1 MKIRSIQI
9 KRFRSILNLK
19 LNLDS
24 LEHITTICG
33 ANNAGKTNV
42 LRAINLFFNP
52 KGYKASEDSP
62 NHKFNGSRGGK
73 VYPEISVDF
82 EENNIIYRIT
92 KAFDIEGI
100 VKISGEKI
108 LSTKEKLPLDDSA
121 INSLLNKISF
131 FYIPSI
137 NISFPDLINNLIEE
151 IYDLEYSN
159 SRFSGLKSELKVSF
173 DNYVNGLVEILN
185 SLAEEINPTFQ
196 EFNENWEVGF
206 EYVSDIK
213 KFRDLISNDV
223 DFFFNDKSNR
233 NIEAKGSGLQRL
245 GFILMHSRILSK
257 IKSKQPI
264 LLIDEPD
271 IYLHQGLQKKLKT
284 HLENLCPKSQ
294 IIITSHSPM
303 FIDSYNL
310 RNTFL
315 LDLEIGEK
323 TFYKRTNKSF
333 YPLNTCLVDIE
344 QSTGNQKI
352 REYLGIELDDYDL
365 LSDYNIMVE
374 GDSDK
379 KFIEETSKFFSIKS
393 ANIIPTHG
401 VTKYEKYLD
410 FYDSFYTDKPIK
422 PKIRL
427 IFDNDVAGR
436 EEYKKIFKKNAKNSY
451 QNLEVICEFIPN
463 CFGERPNHDEV
474 IKNNIKSNY
483 EIEDF
488 IYPEVL
494 VEIANNILA
503 KKAFNKVPWKDISK
517 RLEANS
523 HKNKGILYN
532 FDSIKNDK
540 NLENGHQIDCT
551 NEQVKKGIAI
561 SYELK
566 GNKNLSKKFQEYDIK
581 YPEVRKYLIE
591 ISIPDALTLT
601 PQ

>member
-19 LNLDS
+19 LELDS
-24 LEHITTICG
+24 LEHIATICG

-52 KGYKASEDSP
+52 EDYRASEDSP

-73 VYPEISVDF
+73 VYPEITLDF
-82 EENNIIYRIT
+82 QENNIIYRIT
-92 KAFDIEGI
+92 KAFDIEG
-100 VKISGEKI
+100 VSKFSGEKI
-108 LSTKEKLPLDDSA
+108 ISRTEKQVLDTNFL
-121 INSLLNKISF
+121 NSFHNKISF
-131 FYIPSI
+131 FFLPSI

-151 IYDLEYSN
+151 IYDLEYSKA
-159 SRFSGLKSELKVSF
+159 RFSGLKSELKESF

-196 EFNENWEVGF
+196 EFNKNWEVGF

-257 IKSKQPI
+257 IKNKQPI

-271 IYLHQGLQKKLKT
+271 IYLHQGLQKKLKA

-315 LDLEIGEK
+315 LDLEIGQK
-323 TFYKRTNKSF
+323 IIYQRTNKEF

-352 REYLGIELDDYDL
+352 REYLGIELDEYDL

-379 KFIEETSKFFSIKS
+379 KFIEETSRFFSIKS

-401 VTKYEKYLD
+401 VSKYEKYLD
-410 FYDSFYTDKPIK
+410 FYDSFYKDKPIQ
-422 PKIRL
+422 PKMRL
-427 IFDNDVAGR
+427 IFDNDSAGR
-436 EEYKKIFKKNAKNSY
+436 EEYKKIFKKNAKNNY
-451 QNLEVICEFIPN
+451 QNLDVTCEFIPN
-463 CFGERPNHDEV
+463 CFGERPSHNDV
-474 IKNNIKSNY
+474 IENNIKSNY

-488 IYPEVL
+488 IYPELL
-494 VEIANNILA
+494 VEIVNNILS
-503 KKAFNKVPWKDISK
+503 KRSFNKVPWKDINK

-523 HKNKGILYN
+523 HKSKGILYN
-532 FDSIKNDK
+532 FDSIKNDE

-551 NEQVKKGIAI
+551 NEQVKKGIAV

-566 GNKNLSKKFQEYDIK
+566 GNKKLSKKLQDYDIK
-581 YPEVRKYLIE
+581 YPEVKKYLIE
-591 ISIPDALTLT
+591 ISLPDTLTLT

>member
-1 MKIRSIQI
+1 MKIKSIQI
-9 KRFRSILNLK
+9 KRYRSIINLK

-52 KGYKASEDSP
+52 KDYKANKDCP
-62 NHKFNGSRGGK
+62 NHKFYGSRGGN
-73 VYPEISVDF
+73 VYPEITIDF
-82 EENNIIYRIT
+82 EKDNVIYKIT
-92 KAFDIEGI
+92 KIFDLEGVSE
-100 VKISGEKI
+100 VKGKKIISRSDKQD
-108 LSTKEKLPLDDSA
+108 LDETF
-121 INSLLNKISF
+121 INTFESKISF
-131 FYIPSI
+131 FFLPSI

-151 IYDLEYSN
+151 IYDLEYSKA
-159 SRFSGLKSELKVSF
+159 RFRGLKSELKKSF
-173 DNYVNGLVEILN
+173 DNYIQGLIEVLN
-185 SLAEEINPTFQ
+185 NLATEINPTFK

-206 EYVSDIK
+206 EFVSDVK

-257 IKSKQPI
+257 IKNKQPI
-264 LLIDEPD
+264 ILIDEPD
-271 IYLHQGLQKKLKT
+271 IYLHQGLQKKLKL

-294 IIITSHSPM
+294 IILTSHSPI

-323 TFYKRTNKSF
+323 IFYQRSQKEF

-352 REYLGIELDDYDL
+352 REYLGIELDEYEL

-374 GDSDK
+374 GDADK
-379 KFIEETSKFFSIKS
+379 KFIEETSKFFSIET

-401 VTKYEKYLD
+401 VSKYEKYLE
-410 FYDSFYTDKPIK
+410 FYDSFYKDKPIK
-422 PKIRL
+422 PKMRL
-427 IFDNDVAGR
+427 IFDNDNAGR
-436 EEYKKIFKKNAKNSY
+436 DEYKKIFKKNAQNKY
-451 QNLEVICEFIPN
+451 QNLEVTCEFIPN
-463 CFGERPNHDEV
+463 CFGEIPDHDDIQKDFV
-474 IKNNIKSNY
+474 KSNY
-483 EIEDF
+483 EVEDF
-488 IYPEVL
+488 IYPEIL
-494 VEIANNILA
+494 VELANNILQ
-503 KKAFNKVPWKDISK
+503 KRSFNKVLWRDVNN
-517 RLEANS
+517 RLKANS

-540 NLENGHQIDCT
+540 NPDDGHQIDFNT
-551 NEQVKKGIAI
+551 EQVKKGIAI
-561 SYELK
+561 SYELQ
-566 GNKNLSKKFQEYDIK
+566 GNKKLSRKIQEYDLK
-581 YPEVRKYLIE
+581 YPDVKKYLIE
-591 ISIPDALTLT
+591 ISK
-601 PQ
+601 

>member
-1 MKIRSIQI
+1 MKIRAIQI

-19 LNLDS
+19 LELDS
-24 LEHITTICG
+24 LEHIATICG

-42 LRAINLFFNP
+42 LRAINLFFNSED
-52 KGYKASEDSP
+52 YKASEDAP

-82 EENNIIYRIT
+82 EDNNIIYRII
-92 KAFDIEGI
+92 KAFNIEG
-100 VKISGEKI
+100 VSKVTGEKI
-108 LSTKEKLPLDDSA
+108 LSKNEKQSLDSNSID
-121 INSLLNKISF
+121 SLLNKISF

-137 NISFPDLINNLIEE
+137 NISFPDLINSLIEE

-159 SRFSGLKSELKVSF
+159 SRFSGLKSELKTSF
-173 DNYVNGLVEILN
+173 DNYVNGLVDILN

-257 IKSKQPI
+257 IKTKQPI

-315 LDLEIGEK
+315 LDLDIGEE
-323 TFYKRTNKSF
+323 TFYKRANKSF
-333 YPLNTCLVDIE
+333 HTLNTCLVDIE

-352 REYLGIELDDYDL
+352 REYLGIELDEYDL
-365 LSDYNIMVE
+365 LSEYNIIVE

-379 KFIEETSKFFSIKS
+379 KFIEETSNFFSITPP
-393 ANIIPTHG
+393 NIIPTHG
-401 VTKYEKYLD
+401 VTKYQKYLEFYNS
-410 FYDSFYTDKPIK
+410 FYDNK
-422 PKIRL
+422 PKKPEIRL
-427 IFDNDVAGR
+427 IFDNDTSGR
-436 EEYKKIFKKNAKNSY
+436 EEYKKVFKKVKDEKY
-451 QNLEVICEFIPN
+451 QNLIVTCEFIPN
-463 CFGERPNHDEV
+463 YLGEKPMHDKV
-474 IKNNIKSNY
+474 MNNQVNSNY

-488 IYPEVL
+488 IYPELL
-494 VEIANNILA
+494 VDLANVILS
-503 KKAFNKVPWKDISK
+503 KKSFNKVYWRDISK
-517 RLEANS
+517 RLNANA

-532 FDSIKNDK
+532 FDEIKNDR
-540 NLENGHQIDCT
+540 NPDNGHFIDFAG
-551 NEQVKKGIAI
+551 EHVKKEIAK
-561 SYELK
+561 SYKLEGSK
-566 GNKNLSKKFQEYDIK
+566 KLSKDIINYDIK
-581 YPEVRKYLIE
+581 YPNVKKYLLD
-591 ISIPDALTLT
+591 ISTSDSLHLSP
-601 PQ
+601 

>member
-19 LNLDS
+19 LSLDS

-52 KGYKASEDSP
+52 EDYEASEDSP
-62 NHKFNGSRGGK
+62 NHKFYGSRGGK
-73 VYPEISVDF
+73 VYPEISIDF
-82 EENNIIYRIT
+82 EDNHTIYRIIR
-92 KAFDIEGI
+92 AFDIEG
-100 VKISGEKI
+100 VNKTTGEKI
-108 LSTKEKLPLDDSA
+108 LPNKQKQSLDANS
-121 INSLLNKISF
+121 INLVLNKISF

-151 IYDLEYSN
+151 IYDLEYAKA
-159 SRFSGLKSELKVSF
+159 RFSGLKSELKKSF
-173 DNYVNGLVEILN
+173 DNYVSGLVDVLN
-185 SLAEEINPTFQ
+185 DLAEEINPTFQ

-206 EYVSDIK
+206 EYDSDVK
-213 KFRDLISNDV
+213 KFRDLISTDV
-223 DFFFNDKSNR
+223 EFFFNDKSNR

-257 IKSKQPI
+257 IRNKQPI

-271 IYLHQGLQKKLKT
+271 IYLHQGLQKKLKS

-294 IIITSHSPM
+294 IILTSHSPV

-323 TFYKRTNKSF
+323 ILYKRTNKEF

-365 LSDYNIMVE
+365 LNDYNIIVE

-379 KFIEETSKFFSIKS
+379 KFIEETSKFFGIKA

-401 VTKYEKYLD
+401 VTKYQKYLEFYNS
-410 FYDSFYTDKPIK
+410 FYDNKSIK
-422 PKIRL
+422 PEIRL
-427 IFDNDVAGR
+427 IFDNDASGR
-436 EEYKKIFKKNAKNSY
+436 EEYKKNFKKIRGGSY
-451 QNLEVICEFIPN
+451 SNLVVTCEFIPN
-463 CFGERPNHDEV
+463 YLGETPFHEKV
-474 IKNNIKSNY
+474 MNNQVHSNY

-488 IYPEVL
+488 IYPELL
-494 VEIANNILA
+494 VNLANIILS
-503 KKAFNKVPWKDISK
+503 KKSFNKVNWRDISR
-517 RLEANS
+517 RLNANA

-532 FDSIKNDK
+532 FDSIKNDR
-540 NLENGHQIDCT
+540 NPNNGHFVDFSGE
-551 NEQVKKGIAI
+551 NVKKEIAK
-561 SYELK
+561 SYELEGDK
-566 GNKNLSKKFQEYDIK
+566 KLSRDIVNYDSK
-581 YPEVRKYLIE
+581 YPSVKEYLLK
-591 ISIPDALTLT
+591 ISTSDSLQLT
-601 PQ
+601 P

>member
-1 MKIRSIQI
+1 MKIRSVQI

-19 LNLDS
+19 LELDS
-24 LEHITTICG
+24 LEHIATICG
-33 ANNAGKTNV
+33 ANNAGKTNI

-52 KGYKASEDSP
+52 QNYNASEDSP
-62 NHKFNGSRGGK
+62 NHKFYGSRGGK
-73 VYPEISVDF
+73 VYPEITLDF
-82 EENNIIYRIT
+82 EENDIIYRIT
-92 KAFDIEGI
+92 KAFDIDG
-100 VKISGEKI
+100 VSKLTGEKI
-108 LSTKEKLPLDDSA
+108 ISRTEKQTLDASS
-121 INSLLNKISF
+121 IKSLLNKISF

-151 IYDLEYSN
+151 IYDLEYSKA
-159 SRFSGLKSELKVSF
+159 RFSGLKSELKKSF
-173 DNYVNGLVEILN
+173 DNYITGLVEVLN
-185 SLAEEINPTFQ
+185 ELAEEIKPTFQ

-206 EYVSDIK
+206 EYVSDVK

-257 IKSKQPI
+257 IKNKQPI

-271 IYLHQGLQKKLKT
+271 IYLHQGLQKKLKS

-294 IIITSHSPM
+294 IIITSHSPV

-323 TFYKRTNKSF
+323 ILYQRTNKEF

-344 QSTGNQKI
+344 KSTGHQKI
-352 REYLGIELDDYDL
+352 REYLGIELDEYDL
-365 LSDYNIMVE
+365 LNDYNIMVE

-379 KFIEETSKFFSIKS
+379 KFIEETSRFFSIKN

-401 VTKYEKYLD
+401 VSKYEKYLD
-410 FYDSFYTDKPIK
+410 FYNSFYKDKPIK
-422 PKIRL
+422 PRIRL
-427 IFDNDVAGR
+427 IFDNDSAGR
-436 EEYKKIFKKNAKNSY
+436 EEYKKIFSKNAKRNY
-451 QNLEVICEFIPN
+451 QSLEITCEFIPN
-463 CFGERPNHDEV
+463 CFGEKPKHSDV
-474 IKNNIKSNY
+474 MNNNVKSNY

-494 VEIANNILA
+494 VEIANNILS
-503 KKAFNKVPWKDISK
+503 KRSFHKVSWRDINK

-540 NLENGHQIDCT
+540 NPENGHQIDCT

-561 SYELK
+561 SYELQA
-566 GNKNLSKKFQEYDIK
+566 NKILSKKFQEYDIK
-581 YPEVRKYLIE
+581 YPEVKKYLIE
-591 ISIPDALTLT
+591 ISLPDALTLI
-601 PQ
+601 P

>member
-52 KGYKASEDSP
+52 KDYKASEDSP

-82 EENNIIYRIT
+82 EDNNIIYRIT

-100 VKISGEKI
+100 SKITGEKI
-108 LSTKEKLPLDDSA
+108 LLTKEKLPLDDSS

-410 FYDSFYTDKPIK
+410 FYNSFYKDKPIK
-422 PKIRL
+422 PRIRL
-427 IFDNDVAGR
+427 IFDNDSAGR
-436 EEYKKIFKKNAKNSY
+436 EEYKKIFSKNAKRNY
-451 QNLEVICEFIPN
+451 QNLEITCEFIPN
-463 CFGERPNHDEV
+463 CFGEKPKHSD
-474 IKNNIKSNY
+474 IMNNNVKSNY

-494 VEIANNILA
+494 VEIANNILS
-503 KKAFNKVPWKDISK
+503 KRSFNKVSWRDINK

-523 HKNKGILYN
+523 HKSKGILYN

-540 NLENGHQIDCT
+540 NPENGHQIDCT

-561 SYELK
+561 SYELQA
-566 GNKNLSKKFQEYDIK
+566 NKILSKKFQEYDIK
-581 YPEVRKYLIE
+581 YPEVKKYLIE
-591 ISIPDALTLT
+591 ISLPDTLTLT

>member
-1 MKIRSIQI
+1 
-9 KRFRSILNLK
+9 
-19 LNLDS
+19 

-42 LRAINLFFNP
+42 LRAINLFFNSED
-52 KGYKASEDSP
+52 YKASEDSP
-62 NHKFNGSRGGK
+62 NHKFYGSRGGK

-82 EENNIIYRIT
+82 EDNNIIYRIT
-92 KAFDIEGI
+92 KTFDIEG
-100 VKISGEKI
+100 VSKVTGEKI
-108 LSTKEKLPLDDSA
+108 LPEGGKRSLDDNS

-151 IYDLEYSN
+151 IYDLEYAKA
-159 SRFSGLKSELKVSF
+159 RFSGLKSELKISF
-173 DNYVNGLVEILN
+173 DNYVTGLVDVLN

-206 EYVSDIK
+206 EYDSDVK

-257 IKSKQPI
+257 IKNKQPI

-271 IYLHQGLQKKLKT
+271 IYLHQGLQKKLKA

-294 IIITSHSPM
+294 IVITSHSPM

-323 TFYKRTNKSF
+323 ILYQRTNKEF

-352 REYLGIELDDYDL
+352 REYLGIELDEYDL

-379 KFIEETSKFFSIKS
+379 KFIEETSRFFSIKS
-393 ANIIPTHG
+393 ANVIPTHG
-401 VTKYEKYLD
+401 VSKYEKYLD
-410 FYDSFYTDKPIK
+410 FYNSFYKDKPIK
-422 PKIRL
+422 PRIRL
-427 IFDNDVAGR
+427 IFDNDSAGR
-436 EEYKKIFKKNAKNSY
+436 EEYKKIFSKNAKRNY
-451 QNLEVICEFIPN
+451 QNLEITCEFIPN
-463 CFGERPNHDEV
+463 CFGEKPKHSD
-474 IKNNIKSNY
+474 IMNNNVKSNY

-494 VEIANNILA
+494 VEIANNILS
-503 KKAFNKVPWKDISK
+503 KRSFNKVSWRDINK

-523 HKNKGILYN
+523 HKSKGILYN

-540 NLENGHQIDCT
+540 NPENGHQIDCT

-561 SYELK
+561 SYELQA
-566 GNKNLSKKFQEYDIK
+566 NKILSKKFQEYDIK
-581 YPEVRKYLIE
+581 YPEVKKYLIE
-591 ISIPDALTLT
+591 ISLPDTLTLT

>member
-9 KRFRSILNLK
+9 KRFRSILDLK
-19 LNLDS
+19 LDLDS

-52 KGYKASEDSP
+52 KDYEASEDSP
-62 NHKFNGSRGGK
+62 NHKFYGSRGGK
-73 VYPEISVDF
+73 VYPEISIDF
-82 EENNIIYRIT
+82 EDNNIIYRIT
-92 KAFDIEGI
+92 KTFDIEGI
-100 VKISGEKI
+100 NKVSGKKISTTEKQ
-108 LSTKEKLPLDDSA
+108 SLDNNA

-151 IYDLEYSN
+151 IYDLEYAKA
-159 SRFSGLKSELKVSF
+159 RFSGLKSKLKESF
-173 DNYVNGLVEILN
+173 DNYVTGLVDVLN
-185 SLAEEINPTFQ
+185 DLAEEINPTFQ

-206 EYVSDIK
+206 EYDSDVK
-213 KFRDLISNDV
+213 KFRDLISSDV
-223 DFFFNDKSNR
+223 EFFFNDKSNR

-257 IKSKQPI
+257 IRNKQPI

-271 IYLHQGLQKKLKT
+271 IYLHQGLQKKLKS

-294 IIITSHSPM
+294 IIITSHSPV
-303 FIDSYNL
+303 FINSYNL

-315 LDLEIGEK
+315 LDLEIGERIL
-323 TFYKRTNKSF
+323 YKRTNKEF
-333 YPLNTCLVDIE
+333 YPLDTCLVDIE

-374 GDSDK
+374 GDIDK
-379 KFIEETSKFFSIKS
+379 KFIEETSNLFSIKT

-401 VTKYEKYLD
+401 VSKYEKYLD
-410 FYDSFYTDKPIK
+410 FYDSFYKDKPIK

-427 IFDNDVAGR
+427 IFDNDNAGR

-451 QNLEVICEFIPN
+451 QNLEIICEFIPN

-474 IKNNIKSNY
+474 MKNNIKSNY

-488 IYPEVL
+488 IYPEIL

-503 KKAFNKVPWKDISK
+503 KKSFNKVPWKDISK
-517 RLEANS
+517 RLDANS

-551 NEQVKKGIAI
+551 NEQVKKGIAT
-561 SYELK
+561 SYELQA
-566 GNKNLSKKFQEYDIK
+566 NKKLSKKFEEYDEK
-581 YPEVRKYLIE
+581 YPEVKRYLVE
-591 ISIPDALTLT
+591 ISLPNTLVLTS
-601 PQ
+601 Q

>member
-1 MKIRSIQI
+1 MKIRAIQI

-19 LNLDS
+19 LELDS
-24 LEHITTICG
+24 LEHIATICG

-42 LRAINLFFNP
+42 LRAINLFFNSED
-52 KGYKASEDSP
+52 YKASEDAP

-82 EENNIIYRIT
+82 EDNNTVYRII
-92 KAFDIEGI
+92 KAFNIEG
-100 VKISGEKI
+100 VSKVTGEKI
-108 LSTKEKLPLDDSA
+108 LSKNEKQSLDSSSID
-121 INSLLNKISF
+121 SLLNKISF

-137 NISFPDLINNLIEE
+137 NISFPDLINSLIEE

-159 SRFSGLKSELKVSF
+159 SRFSGLKSELKTSF
-173 DNYVNGLVEILN
+173 DNYVNGLVDILN

-257 IKSKQPI
+257 IKTKQPI

-315 LDLEIGEK
+315 LDLDIGEE
-323 TFYKRTNKSF
+323 TFYKRANKSF
-333 YPLNTCLVDIE
+333 HTLNTCLVDIE

-352 REYLGIELDDYDL
+352 REYLGIELDEYEL
-365 LSDYNIMVE
+365 ISEYNIIVE

-379 KFIEETSKFFSIKS
+379 KFIEETSNFFSITPP
-393 ANIIPTHG
+393 NIIPTHG
-401 VTKYEKYLD
+401 VTKYQKYLEFYNS
-410 FYDSFYTDKPIK
+410 FYDNKPQK
-422 PKIRL
+422 PEIRL
-427 IFDNDVAGR
+427 IFDNDTSGR
-436 EEYKKIFKKNAKNSY
+436 EEYKKVFKKVQDEKY
-451 QNLEVICEFIPN
+451 QNLIVTCEFIPN
-463 CFGERPNHDEV
+463 YLGEKPMHDKV
-474 IKNNIKSNY
+474 MNNQVNSNY

-488 IYPEVL
+488 IYPELL
-494 VEIANNILA
+494 VDLANVILS
-503 KKAFNKVPWKDISK
+503 KKSFNKVYWRDISK
-517 RLEANS
+517 RLNANA

-532 FDSIKNDK
+532 FDEIKNDR
-540 NLENGHQIDCT
+540 NPDNGHFIDFAG
-551 NEQVKKGIAI
+551 EHVKKEIAK
-561 SYELK
+561 SYKLEGSK
-566 GNKNLSKKFQEYDIK
+566 KLSKDIINYDIK
-581 YPEVRKYLIE
+581 YPNVKKYLLD
-591 ISIPDALTLT
+591 ISTSDSLHLSP
-601 PQ
+601 

>member
-1 MKIRSIQI
+1 MKIRTIQI

-19 LNLDS
+19 LTLDS

-42 LRAINLFFNP
+42 LRAINLFFNSED
-52 KGYKASEDSP
+52 YQASEDSP
-62 NHKFNGSRGGK
+62 NHKFYGSRGGK

-82 EENNIIYRIT
+82 EDNNTIYRIT
-92 KAFDIEGI
+92 KTFDIEGLSK
-100 VKISGEKI
+100 VTGEKI
-108 LSTKEKLPLDDSA
+108 LPERGKQSLDDSL
-121 INSLLNKISF
+121 INALLNRISF

-137 NISFPDLINNLIEE
+137 NISFPNLINNLIEE
-151 IYDLEYSN
+151 IYDLEYAKA
-159 SRFSGLKSELKVSF
+159 RFSGLKSELKTSF
-173 DNYVNGLVEILN
+173 DNYVTGLVDVLN
-185 SLAEEINPTFQ
+185 GLAEEINPTFQ

-206 EYVSDIK
+206 EYDSDVK
-213 KFRDLISNDV
+213 KFRDLISSDV
-223 DFFFNDKSNR
+223 EFFFNDKSNR

-257 IKSKQPI
+257 IRNKQPI

-271 IYLHQGLQKKLKT
+271 IYLHQGLQKKLKS
-284 HLENLCPKSQ
+284 HLEKLCPRSQ
-294 IIITSHSPM
+294 IILTSHSPI

-310 RNTFL
+310 KNTFL

-323 TFYKRTNKSF
+323 ILYKRTNKEF

-352 REYLGIELDDYDL
+352 RDYLGIELDEYDL

-374 GDSDK
+374 GDIDK
-379 KFIEETSKFFSIKS
+379 KFIEETSNFFSIKT

-401 VTKYEKYLD
+401 VSKYEKYLD
-410 FYDSFYTDKPIK
+410 FYDSFYKDKPVK

-427 IFDNDVAGR
+427 IFDNDSAGK
-436 EEYKKIFKKNAKNSY
+436 EEYKKIFRKNAKNSY
-451 QNLEVICEFIPN
+451 QNLKVTCEFIPN
-463 CFGERPNHDEV
+463 CFGERPSHSEV
-474 IKNNIKSNY
+474 MKNIVKSNY

-488 IYPEVL
+488 IYPEIL

-503 KKAFNKVPWKDISK
+503 KKNFNKVPWKDISK
-517 RLEANS
+517 RLDANS
-523 HKNKGILYN
+523 HKSRGILYN

-551 NEQVKKGIAI
+551 NEQVKKGIAT
-561 SYELK
+561 SYELQA
-566 GNKNLSKKFQEYDIK
+566 NKKLSKKFEEYNDR
-581 YPEVRKYLIE
+581 YPEVKKYLFE
-591 ISIPDALTLT
+591 ISLPDTLVLTS
-601 PQ
+601 